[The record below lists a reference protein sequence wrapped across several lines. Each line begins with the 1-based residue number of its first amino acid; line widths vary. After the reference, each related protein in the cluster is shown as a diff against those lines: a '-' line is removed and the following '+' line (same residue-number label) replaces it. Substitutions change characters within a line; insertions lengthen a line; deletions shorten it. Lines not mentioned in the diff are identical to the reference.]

1 MLSRL
6 RSLKILPMI
15 TVIGALS
22 LGACSS
28 LNHSDRTLL
37 AQHGVGGY
45 LYDKMKHGDPL
56 ELGDI
61 IELSRRGLPT
71 RFIVEYLRDTHFIYR
86 LKPEDVQ
93 RLRSAGVAQN
103 IIEYMLATPG
113 MFGPRIGPPYGPGP
127 YGPGPYGYGPYGPRP
142 YWRYRHW

>member
-1 MLSRL
+1 M
-6 RSLKILPMI
+6 KILPMI

-22 LGACSS
+22 FSACSS

-37 AQHGVGGY
+37 EQHGVGGY

-71 RFIVEYLRDTHFIYR
+71 HFIIEYLHDTYFVYHLTPEDEQR
-86 LKPEDVQ
+86 LK
-93 RLRSAGVAQN
+93 SAGVAQN
-103 IIEYMLATPG
+103 IIEYLLATPG
-113 MFGPRIGPPYGPGP
+113 MFGPRIGPHPYGP
-127 YGPGPYGYGPYGPRP
+127 YGPYGPRP
-142 YWRYRHW
+142 WGWRYRRW